1 MTKIKTFE
9 LSSNIV
15 KCMGSLATENFIH
28 RLRYE
33 ADTTDPTNISVLNLI
48 DEVEKVE
55 NGVLRGVIGTIIL
68 DHHAPRTDMVLSAV
82 AFDAINEFN
91 DIVSLL
97 EKGEVK

>member
-15 KCMGSLATENFIH
+15 KCIGSLTTENFIH
-28 RLRYE
+28 YE
-33 ADTTDPTNISVLNLI
+33 ADTTDPTNIKVLNLT

-55 NGVLRGVIGTIIL
+55 NGVLRGVIGTIVL
-68 DHHAPRTDMVLSAV
+68 DHHAPRTDMVLSAI